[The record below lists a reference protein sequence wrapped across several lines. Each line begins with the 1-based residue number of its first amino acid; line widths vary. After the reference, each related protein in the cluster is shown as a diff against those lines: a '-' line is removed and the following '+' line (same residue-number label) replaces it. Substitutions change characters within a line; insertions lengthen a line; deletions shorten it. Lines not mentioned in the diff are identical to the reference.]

1 MFNCGWLH
9 PILYGVC
16 ALAQGGTR
24 CWWDVTMQPLSL
36 PHLMNKRTWPRI
48 EPSLWRPVRVESQLR
63 DMLSR
68 DVDIRLTCNRQT
80 GKRGTW
86 RWAYS
91 GWEIVPSSNLHP
103 PRSYPSNLPPFPY
116 NVLYFLLRLL
126 SLPSSSLNHVCTA
139 ASISSVKCG
148 NKESAGVK
156 CGEETVKLRGKGENQ
171 ENQ

>member
-1 MFNCGWLH
+1 LKVNCGMCDH
-9 PILYGVC
+9 VILIFAGD
-16 ALAQGGTR
+16 A
-24 CWWDVTMQPLSL
+24 
-36 PHLMNKRTWPRI
+36 H
-48 EPSLWRPVRVESQLR
+48 
-63 DMLSR
+63 
-68 DVDIRLTCNRQT
+68 RQT
-80 GKRGTW
+80 DKRGTW

-91 GWEIVPSSNLHP
+91 GWGVVPSSKLHP

-116 NVLYFLLRLL
+116 NVPHFLLGLL

-156 CGEETVKLRGKGENQ
+156 CGEETVKVRGKGENQ